1 MEGRVEPKWR
11 LDVSLVPKR
20 LQEAP
25 KRLQEAP
32 KRLQVDS
39 KLAPRGAQ
47 EAPSWLQEAP
57 KRLQEAPKTL
67 QVGSKRRPRAAQDA
81 SRGAQEASKS
91 HETAAQVQF
100 DSKQRHL
107 VKTMVF
113 LRKIDVFAG
122 QERSRRPAWRAKW
135 SPSGAWRPAWRAK
148 CSPRCVSEAQLEAKL
163 RLYVTDK
170 RTFGG

>member
-1 MEGRVEPKWR
+1 MEGQVEPKSRWEA
-11 LDVSLVPKR
+11 SLV
-20 LQEAP
+20 P

-91 HETAAQVQF
+91 HETAAQVLF

-113 LRKIDVFAG
+113 LRETYVFAG

-135 SPSGAWRPAWRAK
+135 SPSGAWRRP
-148 CSPRCVSEAQLEAKL
+148 
-163 RLYVTDK
+163 
-170 RTFGG
+170 